1 MLLTQKAFVEGGRLL
16 AFLTGREMDSAELNP
31 DAEARRRSEELI
43 AFLTP
48 IVKAFLTDAAVEVAS
63 LAVQIH
69 GGHGFIRETGV
80 EQLLRDARITP
91 IYEGTNG
98 IQALDLLG
106 RKVFGTGG
114 RSQQAMAARIRESI
128 GRFGAI
134 PELAGFAADLA
145 RRVDRWDAL
154 TEMLAGSATQNADEI
169 GAAAVDYLQYS
180 GYLCLAWCWLVAAGV
195 AARRIPQAGSD
206 APFYR
211 AKLATARHY
220 FERLLPRA
228 DAHEAAARAGAAGL
242 MALPAEHFLIT

>member
-1 MLLTQKAFVEGGRLL
+1 M
-16 AFLTGREMDSAELNP
+16 
-31 DAEARRRSEELI
+31 
-43 AFLTP
+43 
-48 IVKAFLTDAAVEVAS
+48 
-63 LAVQIH
+63 
-69 GGHGFIRETGV
+69 

-128 GRFGAI
+128 ARCGAM
-134 PELAGFAADLA
+134 PGLAGFAADLA

-154 TEMLAGSATQNADEI
+154 TTLLAGSATQNPDEI

-180 GYLCLAWCWLVAAGV
+180 GYVCLGWCWLVAAGV
-195 AARRIPQAGSD
+195 ATRRIAEAGAD
-206 APFYR
+206 TDFYR

-228 DAHEAAARAGAAGL
+228 EAHEAAARAGAAGL
-242 MALPAEHFLIT
+242 MALPAEHFAFA